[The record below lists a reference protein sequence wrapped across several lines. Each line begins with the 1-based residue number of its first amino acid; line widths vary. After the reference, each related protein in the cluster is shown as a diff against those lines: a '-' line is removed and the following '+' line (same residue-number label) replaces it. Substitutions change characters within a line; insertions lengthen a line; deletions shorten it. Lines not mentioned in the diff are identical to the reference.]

1 MANKRCANQ
10 SVDCHLNPLQQ
21 EVVADDIPT
30 DVRIVVDNEEEIVG
44 DVQQDIIHQQ
54 KEEQQ

>member
-1 MANKRCANQ
+1 
-10 SVDCHLNPLQQ
+10 
-21 EVVADDIPT
+21 VVADDIPA
-30 DVRIVVDNEEEIVG
+30 DVPIIFDNEEEIVG